1 MRKMSEANKGRKIT
15 EESKRK
21 QSVSLKGK
29 KHSEETRR
37 KLSEA
42 KKRRT
47 FSEETKRKM
56 SEANKEGKT
65 IQCMGR
71 FLGIKESIFQKNI
84 GKS

>member
-1 MRKMSEANKGRKIT
+1 MVFKKGNKTNLGRNNRI
-15 EESKRK
+15 
-21 QSVSLKGK
+21 GK
-29 KHSEETRR
+29 PH
-37 KLSEA
+37 
-42 KKRRT
+42 
-47 FSEETKRKM
+47 SEETKRKM